1 MIRISQRAF
10 RRTNKYSLKINKK
23 VMKYVIVTVEWC
35 LNHGVVVPAQARR
48 SVDGLKVILHEDYID
63 PILREEEAMTSYR
76 HDSSELRSILSGP
89 EWTVPQEGVL

>member
-1 MIRISQRAF
+1 MSQRAF

-48 SVDGLKVILHEDYID
+48 SVDGLKVILHEDYIY
-63 PILREEEAMTSYR
+63 PVLREEDAMTLYL

-89 EWTVPQEGVL
+89 EWTVLQEGVL

>member
-1 MIRISQRAF
+1 MSQRAF
-10 RRTNKYSLKINKK
+10 RRTNKYSLKVNKK

-35 LNHGVVVPAQARR
+35 LDHGIIVPAQARR
-48 SVDGLKVILHEDYID
+48 SVDGLKVILHEEYID
-63 PILREEEAMTSYR
+63 PVLRDRDKLTAYR

>member
-1 MIRISQRAF
+1 MSQRAF
-10 RRTNKYSLKINKK
+10 RRTNKYSLKVNKK

-63 PILREEEAMTSYR
+63 PVLREDDDMISYR

>member
-1 MIRISQRAF
+1 
-10 RRTNKYSLKINKK
+10 
-23 VMKYVIVTVEWC
+23 MKYVIVTVEWC

-63 PILREEEAMTSYR
+63 PVLREEDDMISYR

-89 EWTVPQEGVL
+89 EWTVPQEGLL

>member
-1 MIRISQRAF
+1 MSQRAF

-63 PILREEEAMTSYR
+63 PVLREEDAMTLYR